1 MSNDAYDKS
10 VTEHLYENRIIYLSG
25 DITTQTADYV
35 VSRLLVLDTLDP
47 ESEIRLYLSSYG
59 GSVYAGLAIYD
70 AMQLVSAP
78 ISTFCI
84 GPAFSMAA
92 WLLAAGEPG
101 RRFATP
107 NSRIM
112 IHQTSAGF
120 LGTSADIKVAAENV
134 IKSERLMNE
143 LLARHTKRGLAEIE
157 SAVQRDLWMTPQ
169 EAMRFG
175 MIDAIAP
182 VATRKSAPPSA
193 RNGRSTSDPRRDRAE
208 LNVRTLEDDPAP
220 P

>member
-1 MSNDAYDKS
+1 MMQPGRRCA
-10 VTEHLYENRIIYLSG
+10 
-25 DITTQTADYV
+25 TQTTDYV
-35 VSRLLVLDTLDP
+35 VSRLLVLESLDP

-70 AMQLVSAP
+70 AMQMVSAP

-120 LGTSADIKVAAENV
+120 LGTSADIKVAAENI

-143 LLARHTKRGLAEIE
+143 LLAKHTRRPVAEIAA
-157 SAVQRDLWMTPQ
+157 AVERDMWMTPEQ
-169 EAMRFG
+169 ALRFG
-175 MIDAIAP
+175 MIDGIAP
-182 VATRKSAPPSA
+182 VAARKRAVTARLAPVA
-193 RNGRSTSDPRRDRAE
+193 PRGASSS
-208 LNVRTLEDDPAP
+208 
-220 P
+220 

>member
-1 MSNDAYDKS
+1 MGNDYDKT
-10 VTEHLYENRIIYLSG
+10 VTEHLYENRIIYMSG
-25 DITTQTADYV
+25 DISTATADYV
-35 VSRLLVLDTLDP
+35 VSRLLVLDSLDP
-47 ESEIRLYLSSYG
+47 EGEIRLYLSSFG

-70 AMQLVSAP
+70 AMQLVRAP

-120 LGTSADIKVAAENV
+120 LGTSADIKVAAENI

-143 LLARHTKRGLAEIE
+143 LLARHTRRSLADIS
-157 SAVQRDLWMTPQ
+157 SAVQRDLWMTAE
-169 EAMRFG
+169 EALRFG
-175 MIDAIAP
+175 MIDGIAP
-182 VATRKSAPPSA
+182 VAPRKNTTRT
-193 RNGRSTSDPRRDRAE
+193 TSRLPASDTRDERYDIDRA
-208 LNVRTLEDDPAP
+208 LGT
-220 P
+220 

>member
-1 MSNDAYDKS
+1 MSDYDKS
-10 VTEHLYENRIIYLSG
+10 VSEHLYENRIIYLSG

-35 VSRLLVLDTLDP
+35 VSRLLVLDSLDP
-47 ESEIRLYLSSYG
+47 ESEIRIYISSYG
-59 GSVYAGLAIYD
+59 GSVYSGLAVYD
-70 AMQLVSAP
+70 AMQMVNAP

-120 LGTSADIKVAAENV
+120 LGTSADIKVAAENI

-143 LLARHTKRGLAEIE
+143 LLARHTRQTLAEI
-157 SAVQRDLWMTPQ
+157 SGAVQRDLWMTPE
-169 EAMRFG
+169 EALRFG
-175 MIDAIAP
+175 MIDGVAP
-182 VATRKSAPPSA
+182 VAARKVAAAVARPP
-193 RNGRSTSDPRRDRAE
+193 TSPVQRGK
-208 LNVRTLEDDPAP
+208 PS
-220 P
+220 

>member
-1 MSNDAYDKS
+1 MASDYDKS
-10 VTEHLYENRIIYLSG
+10 VNEILQENRVIYLAG
-25 DITTQTADYV
+25 DIATSTADYV
-35 VSRLLVLDTLDP
+35 VSRLLVFDSLDP
-47 ESEIRLYLSSYG
+47 ESEIRLYISSYG

-70 AMQLVSAP
+70 AIQMVSAP
-78 ISTFCI
+78 VSTFCI

-120 LGTSADIKVAAENV
+120 LGTSADIKVAAENI

-143 LLARHTKRGLAEIE
+143 LLARHTRRPLAEIS
-157 SAVQRDLWMTPQ
+157 SAVQRDMWMTAE
-169 EAMRFG
+169 EAQRFG
-175 MIDAIAP
+175 MIDGIAP
-182 VATRKSAPPSA
+182 VAERKRTGSVARVQAPLK
-193 RNGRSTSDPRRDRAE
+193 TSLTGGQR
-208 LNVRTLEDDPAP
+208 
-220 P
+220 